1 MSLIFNTDVKNLV
14 ISGKTFYVRDA
25 IKALGGKWNPASSSW
40 TLPLSCDNDEL
51 RFTLNQSI
59 IAKIKKEKDDK
70 NIEAEAIKVFN
81 ESPEGK
87 AFNESKQMEGIR
99 YMLKQKELTGQYQWI
114 CCEDVVIVGSSRRGQ
129 HTTCKTHGFCVG
141 GRRFTGD

>member
-1 MSLIFNTDVKNLV
+1 MVLTFATTNTNLV
-14 ISGKTFYVRDA
+14 ISGKTFYAKDT

-51 RFTLNQSI
+51 RFTLNQSV
-59 IAKIKKEKDDK
+59 IAKIKKEKEDK
-70 NIEAEAIKVFN
+70 KAEAEATKAFN

-87 AFNESKQMEGIR
+87 AFNEAKRMEGIR
-99 YMLKQKELTGQYQWI
+99 YMLKQKELTGEYHWI
-114 CCEDVVIVGSSRRGQ
+114 CCEDVEVVGSSRRGQ
-129 HTTCKTHGFCVG
+129 HTSCKNHGFCVG